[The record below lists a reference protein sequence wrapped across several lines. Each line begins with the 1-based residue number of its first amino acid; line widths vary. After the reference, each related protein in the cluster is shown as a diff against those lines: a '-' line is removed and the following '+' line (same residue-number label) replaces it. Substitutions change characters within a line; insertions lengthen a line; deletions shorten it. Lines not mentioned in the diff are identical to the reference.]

1 MWLAQSPVD
10 FVFIWKVLVGSVF
23 VLGTVSVNSRVYE
36 LKGNVYVVKLT
47 HSGFVYLLRSLK

>member
-1 MWLAQSPVD
+1 MRLAQSPVD